1 MSRLASEESLALDVE
16 QQLGLEIRKLTVQ
29 IQVRRGTSL
38 GVGCDGGGT
47 TKCLGIATECIFSC
61 VDCTKSTF
69 CPLIMENFLKIHKQN
84 IMDLHIPTTE
94 ALITIRMKC

>member
-1 MSRLASEESLALDVE
+1 MGSDLTLFLSKPLLQEAEALSRLASEESLALDVE

-47 TKCLGIATECIFSC
+47 TKCLGIATEYIFSC
-61 VDCTKSTF
+61 VDC
-69 CPLIMENFLKIHKQN
+69 H
-84 IMDLHIPTTE
+84 
-94 ALITIRMKC
+94 

>member
-38 GVGCDGGGT
+38 GVGGVVVMVVEQL
-47 TKCLGIATECIFSC
+47 KCLGIATERMYLFLCGL
-61 VDCTKSTF
+61 
-69 CPLIMENFLKIHKQN
+69 PLNPLFVLSLWKFFLKYRRI
-84 IMDLHIPTTE
+84 
-94 ALITIRMKC
+94 

>member
-1 MSRLASEESLALDVE
+1 MGSDLTLFLSKPLLQEAEALSRLASEESLALDVE

-61 VDCTKSTF
+61 V
-69 CPLIMENFLKIHKQN
+69 IH
-84 IMDLHIPTTE
+84 
-94 ALITIRMKC
+94 

>member
-1 MSRLASEESLALDVE
+1 MGSDLTLFLSKPLLQEAEALSRLASEESLALDVE

-47 TKCLGIATECIFSC
+47 TKCLGIATGCIFSC
-61 VDCTKSTF
+61 VDC
-69 CPLIMENFLKIHKQN
+69 H
-84 IMDLHIPTTE
+84 
-94 ALITIRMKC
+94 

>member
-1 MSRLASEESLALDVE
+1 MGSDLTLFLSKPLLQEAEALSRLASEESLALDVE

-61 VDCTKSTF
+61 VDC
-69 CPLIMENFLKIHKQN
+69 H
-84 IMDLHIPTTE
+84 
-94 ALITIRMKC
+94 